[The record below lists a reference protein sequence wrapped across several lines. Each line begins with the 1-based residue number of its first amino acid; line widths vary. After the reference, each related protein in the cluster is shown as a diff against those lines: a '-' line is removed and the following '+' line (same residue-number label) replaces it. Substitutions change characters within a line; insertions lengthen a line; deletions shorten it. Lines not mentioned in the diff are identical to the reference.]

1 MIATGAAM
9 DEVLLRALI
18 AAGGVAMLAGLLGAF
33 VVWRRMA
40 YVGDAMGHGALFGVV
55 GGLIIGLNPTVSVV
69 LVAMGFGLLLT
80 WLGQDR
86 RLPFDAMLVVLSTGG
101 LAGGLVLVDWLPERQ
116 IDIFS
121 YLFGDILA
129 ISIRDIWMIIGSF
142 ILLAG
147 TIAATW
153 RPLLRTVLHP
163 DVARV
168 EGVPVHRLNLMLTAM
183 IALTVAAALQV
194 VGVLLITA
202 LLVIPPLAA
211 RAVAKTPRQM
221 VLSSMFVGF
230 ICSGSGVLAAWH
242 FDKPVGPCIVLAAVA
257 VFAVSRI
264 AARP

>member
-1 MIATGAAM
+1 MNAMGAAM
-9 DEVLLRALI
+9 DEVLFRALV

-69 LVAMGFGLLLT
+69 LVAMLFGLLLT

-101 LAGGLVLVDWLPERQ
+101 LAGGLVLVDWLPGQ
-116 IDIFS
+116 VDVFS

-129 ISIRDIWMIIGSF
+129 ISIQDIWVIVGSF

-147 TIAATW
+147 VIAATW

-183 IALTVAAALQV
+183 IALTVAVALQV

-221 VLSSMFVGF
+221 VLSSMFIGF
-230 ICSGSGVLAAWH
+230 MCSGSGVLAAWH

-264 AARP
+264 AARA